1 MEDLEQLSGKVKAL
15 DIKTN
20 KKRWKMDK
28 NEKLILKVQKIYS
41 PANAYLRITTDVAEK
56 VKSVAKNVN
65 KDYSTI
71 ACELLEFA
79 LDRVEIID

>member
-1 MEDLEQLSGKVKAL
+1 MKD
-15 DIKTN
+15 
-20 KKRWKMDK
+20 
-28 NEKLILKVQKIYS
+28 EKLILKIEKNYK
-41 PANAYLRITTDVAEK
+41 PCTDVIRVNPAVAER
-56 VKSVAKNVN
+56 VRAIASEVN